1 MTLLIDPAL
10 WWHHGRRWSHLVSDA
25 DLDELHAFATR
36 CGIPPRAFHGDHY
49 DVPEEWHDDVVAA
62 GAVEVTTREV
72 VVALRR
78 AGLRLT
84 AAQRRANDWEG
95 PDVPG
100 GATPGSG

>member
-25 DLDELHAFATR
+25 DLAELHAFAAR

-49 DVPEEWHDDVVAA
+49 DVPEEWRHEVVAA
-62 GAVEVTTREV
+62 GAVEVTTRDV

-84 AAQRRANDWEG
+84 AAERRATDWED

-100 GATPGSG
+100 GTTPGSG